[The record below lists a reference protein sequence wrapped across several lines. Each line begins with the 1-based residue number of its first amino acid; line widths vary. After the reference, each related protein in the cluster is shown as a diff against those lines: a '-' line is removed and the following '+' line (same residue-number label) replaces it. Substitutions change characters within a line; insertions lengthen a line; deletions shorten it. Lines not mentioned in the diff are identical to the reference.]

1 MVNAPSLGKRANDDD
16 AGRSFGRSAGPHDLF
31 PVVSAMEE
39 RALSFIPSNRR
50 ESKPR
55 RRGLTEV
62 RGPYYTPM
70 GTRYLS
76 DLLETMGDW
85 IDSMKF
91 AGGSFR
97 LMPHARVKELIELCH
112 QHEVTVSTGGFV
124 EHLLALQREELVR
137 RYVDECKRIG
147 FDIVEISMGF
157 MTLPSEDFL
166 RLIELVRSAGLT
178 PKAEVGV
185 QFGAGGATR
194 AETLEAEGQ
203 RDVKRAIDLA
213 RKCLETGPGL
223 IMIESEGITES
234 VHEWRTEVIA
244 AIANELGLER
254 VMFEAADPAVFEWYV
269 KNYGP
274 EVNLFVDHSQ
284 VIQLEA
290 LRSGIWGTQSLFG
303 RVATFKGD

>member
-1 MVNAPSLGKRANDDD
+1 MEDRA
-16 AGRSFGRSAGPHDLF
+16 F
-31 PVVSAMEE
+31 
-39 RALSFIPSNRR
+39 SFIPSNRR
-50 ESKPR
+50 DPKPR

-70 GTRYLS
+70 GARYLS

-85 IDSMKF
+85 IDTLKF

-97 LMPHARVKELIELCH
+97 LMPYARVKQLIDICH
-112 QHEVTVSTGGFV
+112 EHEVTVSTGGFI

-137 RYVDECKRIG
+137 CYVDECRQLG
-147 FDIVEISMGF
+147 FDIVEVSMGF
-157 MTLPSEDFL
+157 LSLPEEDFL
-166 RLIELVRSAGLT
+166 RLIQLVRSAGLK
-178 PKAEVGV
+178 PKAEVGI

-194 AETLEAEGQ
+194 AEALEAEGQ
-203 RDVKRAIDLA
+203 RDVRHVIHLA
-213 RKCLETGPGL
+213 RRCWEAGSEL

-234 VHEWRTEVIA
+234 VREWRTD
-244 AIANELGLER
+244 AIATIADELGLER
-254 VMFEAADPAVFEWYV
+254 VMFEAADPAVFQWYV

-290 LRSGIWGTQSLFG
+290 LRSGTWGTQSLFG
-303 RVATFKGD
+303 RVVTFKGE